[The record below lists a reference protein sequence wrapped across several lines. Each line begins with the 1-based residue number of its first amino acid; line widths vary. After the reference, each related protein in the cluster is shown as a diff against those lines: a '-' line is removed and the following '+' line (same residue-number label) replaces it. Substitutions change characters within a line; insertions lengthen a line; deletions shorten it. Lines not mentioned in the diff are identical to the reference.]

1 MNRFCMDSSGVLD
14 GWIRYYPP
22 IIIPSL
28 ELCFDQL
35 ASEKRLLIPQEVA
48 IELIK
53 KDDGAAKWIRRMK
66 ICHVAPNKDIQDA
79 VTTILEQFPKLTGQ
93 GGNRSGADP
102 FVIATAMVRDA
113 VVVTGE
119 DKGGPKNPKIPWVCE
134 QLGLKCMSFTE
145 LIIAEGWQFIRHT

>member
-66 ICHVAPNKDIQDA
+66 ICHVAPNKDI
-79 VTTILEQFPKLTGQ
+79 
-93 GGNRSGADP
+93 
-102 FVIATAMVRDA
+102 
-113 VVVTGE
+113 
-119 DKGGPKNPKIPWVCE
+119 
-134 QLGLKCMSFTE
+134 
-145 LIIAEGWQFIRHT
+145 